1 MKLLKV
7 GVVLLGVSALSV
19 MLNADEAKPKRELQA
34 NMNEVYNT
42 LPTNAN
48 NIAEAF
54 TNGMF
59 YGRLR
64 TNIFQFD
71 WENNANGDNKA
82 FALGGSLI
90 YKTAPLSGFSATAGF
105 YYANSPFN
113 SLREDDADVGIV
125 KSGKDT
131 FSRYDVNTDGDWSMA
146 VLAQAYIEYDL
157 SKTSLKLGRQFFES
171 ALTASNDTKMI
182 PNAFE
187 GLTFES
193 KDIPKTTLK
202 GAYLTAQKLRDHTTF
217 HDVLTYKDSSTSS
230 WNNND
235 DSGIHK
241 GLNYA
246 NFKAAGEDVD
256 HELVI
261 LALSNS
267 SVENL
272 KFDATYT
279 AVPSVLASIIGE
291 INYKIALGDGYTL
304 TPGFRYMEQ
313 IDNGGGDIGGA
324 SLSGALGRD
333 KKPTTLL
340 GYRDRYSL
348 DGSVWMGRLVLN
360 KGALKL
366 LAGYSDVANDA
377 DLVAPWRGFPTGGYT
392 RAMAQV
398 NWIANTKSTM
408 GEISYDFGKANIL
421 KGFKAIGR
429 YVIEDFDESK
439 QSAGAQADMR
449 VVHIDLLQQITKTL
463 DAKFRFGMVNADNR
477 TNGIDKDSY
486 NEYRFEINYLF

>member
-1 MKLLKV
+1 
-7 GVVLLGVSALSV
+7 
-19 MLNADEAKPKRELQA
+19 
-34 NMNEVYNT
+34 
-42 LPTNAN
+42 
-48 NIAEAF
+48 
-54 TNGMF
+54 
-59 YGRLR
+59 
-64 TNIFQFD
+64 
-71 WENNANGDNKA
+71 
-82 FALGGSLI
+82 
-90 YKTAPLSGFSATAGF
+90 
-105 YYANSPFN
+105 
-113 SLREDDADVGIV
+113 
-125 KSGKDT
+125 
-131 FSRYDVNTDGDWSMA
+131 
-146 VLAQAYIEYDL
+146 
-157 SKTSLKLGRQFFES
+157 
-171 ALTASNDTKMI
+171 MI

-217 HDVLTYKDSSTSS
+217 HDVLTFKDSSTSS

-235 DSGIHK
+235 DSGVHK
-241 GLNYA
+241 GLSYA

-272 KFDATYT
+272 KLDATYT

-366 LAGYSDVANDA
+366 LAGYSDVANEA

-408 GEISYDFGKANIL
+408 GEVTYDFGKAQIL
-421 KGFKAIGR
+421 KGFKAVGR
-429 YVIEDFDESK
+429 YVVQDFDESK
-439 QSAGAQADMR
+439 QSAGAQADMS
-449 VVHIDLLQQITKTL
+449 VVHIDLLQQITKTV
-463 DAKFRFGMVNADNR
+463 DAKFRFASVNAENR
-477 TNGIDKDSY
+477 TSGTDKDSY